1 MANDPTNRPGSAG
14 IQKAQLDMDTLSTPG
29 SMMPNKDDKVELDL
43 DDAPFLM
50 DDEDEEEEQVFD
62 DATPTDVDSFSSPA
76 EFEAA
81 SDAARKRKRKL
92 MFGGLGL
99 LVIALIA
106 VGWNMLQPQDVPRP
120 VKRVVKK
127 EKGKYDPPPIV
138 QKDKFDVTWEPF
150 WVEQRD
156 NKKEIRFLV
165 CKFAVFTDNEK
176 LAWEAK
182 NKKVTL
188 RDAIFYYLRNKDLK
202 FLSDKENVQLLKSD
216 LLTVVNQYMGHG
228 QFKDVFIENYLVK

>member
-1 MANDPTNRPGSAG
+1 MANAPTNRPGNAG
-14 IQKAQLDMDTLSTPG
+14 TKKAQLDVDTLSTPD
-29 SMMPNKDDKVELDL
+29 SIPQKKDDKVELDL

-50 DDEDEEEEQVFD
+50 EDEEEEEEQVFD
-62 DATPTDVDSFSSPA
+62 NSTSANADSFSAA
-76 EFEAA
+76 ELEM
-81 SDAARKRKRKL
+81 DPEAARKRKRKI
-92 MFGGLGL
+92 MFGGIGL
-99 LVIALIA
+99 LVIAL
-106 VGWNMLQPQDVPRP
+106 VVLGWKMLPSKDAPIP
-120 VKRVVKK
+120 VKRIVKK
-127 EKGKYDPPPIV
+127 EKGKYDTPPIV

-156 NKKEIRFLV
+156 SKKEIRFLV

-176 LAWEAK
+176 LSWEAK

-202 FLSDKENVQLLKSD
+202 FLSDKDNVQLLKSD
-216 LLTVVNQYMGHG
+216 LLTVVNQYMGNG